1 MLLTA
6 SQDRPDG
13 WITRRPLREAMTD
26 LVSRIASDR
35 SDAAFRR
42 LVDEFGPKIRGY
54 MMRQGADTA
63 QAEELMQ
70 ETLITVWRK
79 AALYSPDKGSVATW
93 IFTIARNLRTDQ
105 VRRQRPW
112 QALTDEHSETIPA
125 DETPADDHVDE
136 GLRRMRVQ
144 KVLKELPPEQL
155 AVVELAFM
163 DGLPHSEIADRLGLP
178 LGTVKS
184 RIRLAYQKLRGSLED
199 LR

>member
-6 SQDRPDG
+6 RHDRPLG
-13 WITRRPLREAMTD
+13 WILRGPPGEAMTD

-35 SDAAFRR
+35 SEAAFRR
-42 LVDEFGPKIRGY
+42 LFEEFGPKIRGF
-54 MMRQGADTA
+54 MMRQGADPA

-79 AALYSPDKGSVATW
+79 ATLYTPEKGSVATW

-105 VRRQRPW
+105 IRRQRPW
-112 QALTDEHSETIPA
+112 QALTEEHSETIPV
-125 DETPADDHVDE
+125 ETAPADDHVDE
-136 GLRRMRVQ
+136 NLRRMRVQ

-163 DGLPHSEIADRLGLP
+163 EGLPHREIAERLALP

-184 RIRLAYQKLRGSLED
+184 RIRLAYQKLRDSLED

>member
-1 MLLTA
+1 
-6 SQDRPDG
+6 
-13 WITRRPLREAMTD
+13 MTD

-35 SDAAFRR
+35 SEAAFRR
-42 LVDEFGPKIRGY
+42 LFEEFGPKIRGF
-54 MMRQGADTA
+54 MMRQGADPA

-79 AALYSPDKGSVATW
+79 ATLYTPEKGSVATW

-105 VRRQRPW
+105 IRRQRPW
-112 QALTDEHSETIPA
+112 QALTEEHSETIPV
-125 DETPADDHVDE
+125 ETAPADDHVDE
-136 GLRRMRVQ
+136 NLRRMRVQ

-163 DGLPHSEIADRLGLP
+163 EGLPHREIAERLALP

-184 RIRLAYQKLRGSLED
+184 RIRLAYQKLRDSLED